1 MPGDL
6 LPPAVHELATLTLGI
21 DFDADHSIRMTALQY
36 SVTRK
41 EDLNF
46 DCFGNNSNVF
56 HLAAFLDLR
65 DIIELLMMHGVD
77 SSLLNGQGLSS
88 SDIIDAVKAANAVF
102 PSIGSSEDFSETGSI
117 ISETKALDY
126 FGFRGDEDHGGSED
140 IEDDSLTIMDRSW
153 DSSEYPS
160 KWNPCSYEQNTTSFE
175 SSLVGHHDY
184 TSPRIYHLSFD
195 SEKTPPTRTFGETSA
210 IPSLDH
216 IYLAQSIFNTQT
228 LGPLDHYHADS
239 FDPESFNEEPSD
251 ENDLYS
257 TSFLYKIRQLPSPAW
272 DRPSKLY
279 SAMRHD
285 RRFGFPSATYVDY
298 LSSLSLIPRAPTR
311 VDSFHKVV
319 HWDEGKEIIVFRRHL
334 QESTELESNEES
346 DEEAIAAFQQTW
358 VYHELGLDL
367 AYFLDE
373 SGPAY
378 DSIPSMMSFDPSD
391 TSVEDDEEEDR
402 SLDSASSVNS
412 FYGLS
417 QTNVSTNDLRQAS
430 GASGAKATVFD
441 RPLPKIPAG
450 VGSETSTLPPTS
462 KRQNLLQRRTPSP
475 PKLSLDTPGRKPF
488 PVMQWQSQ
496 PEVGLAFNSVH
507 DPRMSTA
514 LKSPPPPNLPPSLL
528 AGAPPMLVKLLKKF
542 PEGSHASSTLDHA
555 PVSVD
560 KNKSL
565 APPRCV
571 SGLCRSRSKTNLAQH
586 LVDMPP
592 VSSAVDFD
600 YFKKE
605 LPSRPK
611 TWSSGARVMSA
622 LKTFQRFLSP
632 PPSPSLIAPSS
643 SSLSLSLPRH
653 PRQSRSV
660 RPASLVIPRPLDS
673 APPLS
678 QILGKMAS
686 SCEDIRAMSNR
697 PGTDSNMPVIKV
709 TSPLANMTSTYNA
722 IDLLQPSVASRLL
735 RSDSDRARSP
745 QLYPHQQIEEPTT
758 TVIPTNSS
766 STQKHMSLDSTVDQR
781 LTSTQSDAGG
791 DQTNKN
797 IGFHDQDTE
806 DGTELI
812 HGVLQAAAI
821 QGEDMAYLGSALIN
835 IQGIAHGL
843 PIQSYNVR
851 RSKDIQLFSDCTE
864 RCAMDIADQAHKP
877 RFNVW
882 TFSSALPKSPR
893 VTLSNCESPSSI
905 KTGVL
910 FMRIKSFADFAL
922 PVPAEGAMASIRIDT
937 GLEKVDTDYVP
948 LKDIEMLFNQEFCIP
963 VTPDLALTMTLHL
976 MQSPHLHPRSLT
988 PARTA
993 TISECT
999 NLEDTLLVN
1008 HLDHRDKRAPH
1019 DSGISFFR
1027 SPDSTL
1033 SWRATAA
1040 TISSRTS
1047 RSFASLFQ
1055 RQNAQTNRSSKC
1067 SSDDDDGIRAASGV
1081 GSIYPSSIDES
1092 SSTSSA
1098 NAPPRQ
1104 SMVSLASVTKSTI
1117 AKWKRNILTPS
1128 SRKKKPSDFDTSVE
1142 NEISPEQDDKTPAIL
1157 YPGIRARLDASLPDL
1172 PVLAQH
1178 QGSSLSLPQQL
1189 SMKDIHS
1196 SETPLQILSR
1206 HTLFEDENCI
1216 ARSGIMFEDLRA
1228 ACVNQIVRVEFL
1240 SINNWADR
1248 TDYSVK
1254 GSRKAQ
1260 QSQKQEIKDNGNED
1274 NDTTSDD
1281 LVEGEFMVGKILTS
1295 LCFLPGQAMDP
1306 EDALYED
1313 ESRIP
1318 AEPQNMLECQQ
1329 GLYHFQ
1335 WQSQITHQGRLFYLT
1350 ECNVWVEGLFRIV
1363 GSKLWRCHYRSNSD
1377 TQDDEDDNLEMVAYL
1392 DLESVTSIQTNLGIF
1407 ATKPSNLEEQ
1417 ESGQIDTAYC
1427 GMNFEDEKVPFYAV
1441 NNSFRMHMMPA
1452 QALDDT
1458 SDVTAGMT
1466 PRCQD
1471 FYAATSESGQA
1482 WLTAIMASCQNRP
1495 PTPYWLHS
1503 KDEN

>member
-1 MPGDL
+1 
-6 LPPAVHELATLTLGI
+6 
-21 DFDADHSIRMTALQY
+21 
-36 SVTRK
+36 
-41 EDLNF
+41 
-46 DCFGNNSNVF
+46 
-56 HLAAFLDLR
+56 
-65 DIIELLMMHGVD
+65 
-77 SSLLNGQGLSS
+77 
-88 SDIIDAVKAANAVF
+88 
-102 PSIGSSEDFSETGSI
+102 
-117 ISETKALDY
+117 
-126 FGFRGDEDHGGSED
+126 
-140 IEDDSLTIMDRSW
+140 
-153 DSSEYPS
+153 
-160 KWNPCSYEQNTTSFE
+160 
-175 SSLVGHHDY
+175 
-184 TSPRIYHLSFD
+184 
-195 SEKTPPTRTFGETSA
+195 
-210 IPSLDH
+210 
-216 IYLAQSIFNTQT
+216 
-228 LGPLDHYHADS
+228 
-239 FDPESFNEEPSD
+239 
-251 ENDLYS
+251 
-257 TSFLYKIRQLPSPAW
+257 
-272 DRPSKLY
+272 
-279 SAMRHD
+279 MRHD

-462 KRQNLLQRRTPSP
+462 KRQNLLQRRTP
-475 PKLSLDTPGRKPF
+475 
-488 PVMQWQSQ
+488 
-496 PEVGLAFNSVH
+496 
-507 DPRMSTA
+507 
-514 LKSPPPPNLPPSLL
+514 
-528 AGAPPMLVKLLKKF
+528 
-542 PEGSHASSTLDHA
+542 
-555 PVSVD
+555 
-560 KNKSL
+560 
-565 APPRCV
+565 
-571 SGLCRSRSKTNLAQH
+571 
-586 LVDMPP
+586 
-592 VSSAVDFD
+592 
-600 YFKKE
+600 
-605 LPSRPK
+605 
-611 TWSSGARVMSA
+611 
-622 LKTFQRFLSP
+622 
-632 PPSPSLIAPSS
+632 
-643 SSLSLSLPRH
+643 
-653 PRQSRSV
+653 
-660 RPASLVIPRPLDS
+660 
-673 APPLS
+673 
-678 QILGKMAS
+678 
-686 SCEDIRAMSNR
+686 
-697 PGTDSNMPVIKV
+697 
-709 TSPLANMTSTYNA
+709 
-722 IDLLQPSVASRLL
+722 LL

-766 STQKHMSLDSTVDQR
+766 STQKHMSLDSTPLSTVRDTPSDSIVKTR
-781 LTSTQSDAGG
+781 NLTRSASKTRKLILRQV
-791 DQTNKN
+791 
-797 IGFHDQDTE
+797 HDQDTE

-1281 LVEGEFMVGKILTS
+1281 LVEGDFMVGKILTS

>member
-1 MPGDL
+1 
-6 LPPAVHELATLTLGI
+6 
-21 DFDADHSIRMTALQY
+21 
-36 SVTRK
+36 
-41 EDLNF
+41 
-46 DCFGNNSNVF
+46 
-56 HLAAFLDLR
+56 
-65 DIIELLMMHGVD
+65 
-77 SSLLNGQGLSS
+77 
-88 SDIIDAVKAANAVF
+88 
-102 PSIGSSEDFSETGSI
+102 
-117 ISETKALDY
+117 
-126 FGFRGDEDHGGSED
+126 
-140 IEDDSLTIMDRSW
+140 
-153 DSSEYPS
+153 
-160 KWNPCSYEQNTTSFE
+160 
-175 SSLVGHHDY
+175 
-184 TSPRIYHLSFD
+184 
-195 SEKTPPTRTFGETSA
+195 
-210 IPSLDH
+210 
-216 IYLAQSIFNTQT
+216 
-228 LGPLDHYHADS
+228 
-239 FDPESFNEEPSD
+239 
-251 ENDLYS
+251 
-257 TSFLYKIRQLPSPAW
+257 
-272 DRPSKLY
+272 
-279 SAMRHD
+279 MRHD

-496 PEVGLAFNSVH
+496 PE
-507 DPRMSTA
+507 
-514 LKSPPPPNLPPSLL
+514 SPED
-528 AGAPPMLVKLLKKF
+528 LVQ
-542 PEGSHASSTLDHA
+542 
-555 PVSVD
+555 
-560 KNKSL
+560 
-565 APPRCV
+565 
-571 SGLCRSRSKTNLAQH
+571 RSKSHVRAQNF
-586 LVDMPP
+586 
-592 VSSAVDFD
+592 S
-600 YFKKE
+600 
-605 LPSRPK
+605 
-611 TWSSGARVMSA
+611 
-622 LKTFQRFLSP
+622 
-632 PPSPSLIAPSS
+632 
-643 SSLSLSLPRH
+643 
-653 PRQSRSV
+653 
-660 RPASLVIPRPLDS
+660 
-673 APPLS
+673 
-678 QILGKMAS
+678 KMAS

-948 LKDIEMLFNQEFCIP
+948 LKDIEMLFNQEFC
-963 VTPDLALTMTLHL
+963 M
-976 MQSPHLHPRSLT
+976 
-988 PARTA
+988 
-993 TISECT
+993 
-999 NLEDTLLVN
+999 
-1008 HLDHRDKRAPH
+1008 
-1019 DSGISFFR
+1019 
-1027 SPDSTL
+1027 
-1033 SWRATAA
+1033 
-1040 TISSRTS
+1040 
-1047 RSFASLFQ
+1047 
-1055 RQNAQTNRSSKC
+1055 QNAQTNRSSKC